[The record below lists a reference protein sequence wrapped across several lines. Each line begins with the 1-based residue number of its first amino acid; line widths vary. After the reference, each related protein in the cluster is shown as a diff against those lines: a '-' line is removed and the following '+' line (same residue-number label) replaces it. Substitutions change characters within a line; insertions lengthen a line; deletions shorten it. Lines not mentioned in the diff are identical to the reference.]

1 MTFKRVPIVR
11 PWSPEDDEALR
22 RLAAAG
28 ATLLR
33 ATAALNRRSTVIRK
47 HAQLLGLHF
56 AGMREEKRRMRLLDQ
71 LEAADGRA
79 PSRV

>member
-11 PWSPEDDEALR
+11 PWSADDDEALR

-33 ATAALNRRSTVIRK
+33 ATAAMNRRSAVIRK
-47 HAQLLGLHF
+47 HAQKLGLHF
-56 AGMREEKRRMRLLDQ
+56 AGMREEKRRVRLLDQ
-71 LEAADGRA
+71 LEAAGDRA
-79 PSRV
+79 LSRF